1 MADLKERG
9 GDVEVTVD
17 LSPNLPKVHGDLHQ
31 LTQLFTNLLT
41 NAYEAMDG
49 RGRVGVT
56 AGTIRLDDGMEGRD
70 AVVVGFADD
79 GPGMPPDIAEHIFD
93 PFFTTKPQ
101 GSGLGLAIVRK
112 IVDAH
117 DGQIDL
123 HTTPGRGTTIHVTL
137 PVGAVEGSE

>member
-1 MADLKERG
+1 
-9 GDVEVTVD
+9 
-17 LSPNLPKVHGDLHQ
+17 
-31 LTQLFTNLLT
+31 
-41 NAYEAMDG
+41 MDG

-79 GPGMPPDIAEHIFD
+79 GPGMPPDVAEHIFD
-93 PFFTTKPQ
+93 PLFTTKPQ

-123 HTTPGRGTTIHVTL
+123 HTTPGRGTTIHVHVACRGGGRFRMTL
-137 PVGAVEGSE
+137 LGSLFRGCSS